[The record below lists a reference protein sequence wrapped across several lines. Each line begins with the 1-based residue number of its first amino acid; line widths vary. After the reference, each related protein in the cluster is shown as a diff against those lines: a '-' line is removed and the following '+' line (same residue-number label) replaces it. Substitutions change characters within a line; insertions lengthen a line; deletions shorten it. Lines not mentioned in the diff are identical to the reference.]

1 MEHTPSIA
9 TTFASLEHNP
19 VALWLRT
26 SLAYPVLE
34 ILHIIGLATLFG
46 SLLIVELC
54 LLGIIREVHVVDLA
68 RRVFRF
74 AWHAMSLLML
84 VSAATVVWP
93 GTPRALI
100 LLVGAAW
107 LAVGLA
113 DALYT
118 RGRHIGWPI
127 LTASGVFAILG
138 ATA

>member
-1 MEHTPSIA
+1 MIWLWLSAACMA
-9 TTFASLEHNP
+9 TT
-19 VALWLRT
+19 ALVHGALGEKRLIQPL
-26 SLAYPVLE
+26 LALDQ
-34 ILHIIGLATLFG
+34 
-46 SLLIVELC
+46 
-54 LLGIIREVHVVDLA
+54 GIMAVDLA

-93 GTPRALI
+93 GTPRPLI

-113 DALYT
+113 DAIYT

-138 ATA
+138 AAA

>member
-1 MEHTPSIA
+1 MIWLWLSAAFMA
-9 TTFASLEHNP
+9 TT
-19 VALWLRT
+19 ALVHGALGEKRLIQPL
-26 SLAYPVLE
+26 LALDQ
-34 ILHIIGLATLFG
+34 
-46 SLLIVELC
+46 
-54 LLGIIREVHVVDLA
+54 GIMAVDLA

-93 GTPRALI
+93 GTPHGLI

-138 ATA
+138 AAA

>member
-1 MEHTPSIA
+1 MIWLWLSAAFMA
-9 TTFASLEHNP
+9 TT
-19 VALWLRT
+19 ALVHGALGEKRLIRPL
-26 SLAYPVLE
+26 LALDQ
-34 ILHIIGLATLFG
+34 
-46 SLLIVELC
+46 
-54 LLGIIREVHVVDLA
+54 GIMAVDLA

-138 ATA
+138 AAA